1 MIKRINR
8 WRIRPDHKEEDR
20 ADFEKHIERLKKE
33 EKEEVLSIEDKKDH
47 IIFELK

>member
-20 ADFEKHIERLKKE
+20 ADFKKYIERLKKE
-33 EKEEVLSIEDKKDH
+33 EKEEVLNIEERETE